1 MRLSSA
7 AAFCAALLMASPAF
21 ADSRVFILA
30 SQPDGYGIDECLASG
45 ASCGATAARMYCES
59 RQFTQA
65 SAYHRLAPEDVT
77 GAIPASTTV
86 RPGDNYI
93 AITCQR

>member
-1 MRLSSA
+1 
-7 AAFCAALLMASPAF
+7 
-21 ADSRVFILA
+21 
-30 SQPDGYGIDECLASG
+30 
-45 ASCGATAARMYCES
+45 MYCES